1 MQHTQLPN
9 FWLPVATLQTEAL
22 VLGNGHDVES
32 KKLSFMHKSRSR
44 PNGKQDYFT
53 RYRKSALEQAT
64 RVRAHTGHDKGH

>member
-22 VLGNGHDVES
+22 VLGNGRDVES

-44 PNGKQDYFT
+44 PMVDMIILLGT
-53 RYRKSALEQAT
+53 A
-64 RVRAHTGHDKGH
+64 RAH